1 MFLFNS
7 KRYFNCAPNTGIF
20 IGVNKIIIHP
30 PPLPI
35 KKKPSPTNSTTRK
48 SNLPLTRNPSNTT
61 RILNSSSSST
71 TSTTKKKAHG
81 LRISS
86 VPSSSSTT
94 AVTPPPMTRKK
105 STPSPAASTP
115 VTPAAPAT
123 PPPPPVVVEEKIS
136 EETNQLY
143 DMLEKVQRE
152 RDSFQLQMKS
162 KETAW
167 ERLVSS
173 KESLVLQVQEKEY
186 VNQRLQRDLDQYMS
200 QVETLQLGLTER
212 DANIAKN
219 QRDEE
224 KTSQDQKRIER
235 LESLVRELQAQIKAT
250 QEEHVQKN
258 REYQGAMD
266 QVRREVTASESMN
279 ASLEKECEELRRA
292 GLEAIHAYEDS
303 VLQVTTKYEIEL
315 QDKNQH
321 IARLDYMIADL
332 KHKQSTLFDDDEQD
346 IETRLKEL
354 SQPVNNNQTH
364 RLEEQLELTMT
375 ELDSERKTI
384 QTMAHEFDGLKL
396 ELNASRQ
403 QVISME
409 QKYQALQTDFEK
421 ELADKKRLIEEADN
435 AFERQAKAEDEH
447 YQLKLST
454 MALEK
459 EYNELIESNK
469 QLESEYSKLMDDM
482 MILEKQDA
490 SPDGGSKEKFQ
501 SLEKE
506 KDALVK
512 NLAEKTTQV
521 KQLYKDLAELETLVE
536 NRVFGESELEEE
548 LELER
553 KKVISLSRELNE
565 VKSNTN
571 SFKNML
577 ISPTTTTT
585 SSASPTPQHEDL
597 SKYCELCERY
607 GHDLLQCKNTAA
619 KMVSFIDTHY
629 SYINNLTNYFF

>member
-1 MFLFNS
+1 M
-7 KRYFNCAPNTGIF
+7 
-20 IGVNKIIIHP
+20 
-30 PPLPI
+30 
-35 KKKPSPTNSTTRK
+35 
-48 SNLPLTRNPSNTT
+48 PLTRNPSNST
-61 RILNSSSSST
+61 RILNSSSSSST
-71 TSTTKKKAHG
+71 SSTTTNNSIKKKAHG

-86 VPSSSSTT
+86 VPTASSSVTTVNPST
-94 AVTPPPMTRKK
+94 MTRKK
-105 STPSPAASTP
+105 STPSPAP
-115 VTPAAPAT
+115 VTPATTSTTPT
-123 PPPPPVVVEEKIS
+123 PPPPPIQAPTPTPAPAPVPVSAPTPTPPAVEEKIS
-136 EETNQLY
+136 QETNQLY
-143 DMLEKVQRE
+143 EMLEKVQRE

-173 KESLVLQVQEKEY
+173 KESLVLQVQDKESA
-186 VNQRLQRDLDQYMS
+186 NQRLGRD
-200 QVETLQLGLTER
+200 VETLTGRVETLEQDLAER
-212 DANIAKN
+212 DATIAKF

-224 KTSQDQKRIER
+224 KSSQDQRRIER
-235 LESLVRELQAQIKAT
+235 LDNLVRELQAQLKSASED
-250 QEEHVQKN
+250 QVHKN

-266 QVRREVTASESMN
+266 QVRKEVTASEALN
-279 ASLEKECEELRRA
+279 AALEKECQDLRFA
-292 GLEAIHAYEDS
+292 GLEAIHAYEES
-303 VLQVTTKYEIEL
+303 VLQITAKHEAEL
-315 QDKNQH
+315 EEKNQH
-321 IARLDYMIADL
+321 VARLDYIIADL
-332 KHKQSTLFDDDEQD
+332 KHKQSTLFDDDELD

-354 SQPVNNNQTH
+354 SQPTLNQTH

-384 QTMAHEFDGLKL
+384 QTMAHELDGLKL

-403 QVISME
+403 QVISTE
-409 QKYQALQTDFEK
+409 QKYQALQLDFEK
-421 ELADKKRLIEEADN
+421 ELADKKKLIEEADN

-459 EYNELIESNK
+459 EYNELVESNK

-482 MILEKQDA
+482 MVLEKQDA
-490 SPDGGSKEKFQ
+490 LPDGGSREKFQ
-501 SLEKE
+501 ALEKE
-506 KDALVK
+506 KDSLVK
-512 NLAEKTTQV
+512 SLAEKTTQV

-565 VKSNTN
+565 VKTN
-571 SFKNML
+571 RTSFKNML

-585 SSASPTPQHEDL
+585 SSASPTPQHDDL
-597 SKYCELCERY
+597 SKYCEICERY
-607 GHDLLQCKNTAA
+607 GHDILQCKNTAA

-629 SYINNLTNYFF
+629 AYINNLTNYFF